1 MRKRGLQHRLGRRL
15 AVEPLEEPSHLL
27 FEPVGDWCLEV
38 HAFAADRTGHDLHRR
53 RTVVTP
59 GAHRDSMHPAPA
71 SREQRRVP
79 AEEAVRRQQL
89 VVVLRRVQHH
99 LDDAFDVTV
108 RRLQTADIDPQP
120 TRDRR
125 PDLVRVQP
133 LAFDLAALQHVF
145 GERAENGLLFDPEAE
160 RLHLADQAPLE
171 VPGCRQR
178 SRQPAVIPPELGPV
192 RELMDINGSVHSP
205 HYVR

>member
-1 MRKRGLQHRLGRRL
+1 MRKCRLQHRLRRRL

-27 FEPVGDWCLEV
+27 FEPLGGWCLEV
-38 HAFAADRTGHDLHRR
+38 HAFATHRTGHDLHRR
-53 RTVVTP
+53 GTVVTP

-71 SREQRRVP
+71 SRVERRVP
-79 AEEAVRRQQL
+79 VEEAVRRQQL
-89 VVVLRRVQHH
+89 VVVLCRVQHH

-120 TRDRR
+120 ARDRR

-145 GERAENGLLFDPEAE
+145 GERTEHALLFDLEAK

-171 VPGCRQR
+171 MSGSRQR
-178 SRQPAVIPPELGPV
+178 SRQPPVIPTELGPL
-192 RELMDINGSVHSP
+192 RKLMDIISSHSP
-205 HYVR
+205 HTMR